1 VTVRTEIIAELRK
14 RLQAAEAPRGR
25 TVSLGVAEIDQAL
38 ADGGLRMGAL
48 HEVCGAAATGF
59 TLALMSGLE
68 GELLWCAGGRGAGG
82 LYPPGLARFQVS
94 TGSFTLARAAR
105 RRDALWVVEEALRSG
120 ACAGVALEADFA
132 LAVTESRRLQLAAEE
147 GGSLGL
153 VLRPH
158 GVATAGTASVAR
170 TRWLAEPHPG
180 ATGALMRWRL
190 ELVRNR
196 GGAAGAWEV
205 AWHEASHRL
214 QAVSGPP
221 PLAEREAFA
230 GVA

>member
-25 TVSLGVAEIDQAL
+25 TVSLGVAEIDAAL

-68 GELLWCAGGRGAGG
+68 GELLWCAGGRGAGA
-82 LYPPGLARFQVS
+82 LYPPGLARFKIS

-105 RRDALWVVEEALRSG
+105 RRDALWVAEEALRSG

-147 GGSLGL
+147 GGGLGL

-170 TRWLAEPHPG
+170 TRWLAEPCPG
-180 ATGALMRWRL
+180 PAGASNWRL
-190 ELVRNR
+190 ELNRNR
-196 GGAAGAWEV
+196 SGPQGIWQV
-205 AWHEASHRL
+205 TWHDATHRL
-214 QAVSGPP
+214 HLVS
-221 PLAEREAFA
+221 EALDRPA
-230 GVA
+230 CAHHAA